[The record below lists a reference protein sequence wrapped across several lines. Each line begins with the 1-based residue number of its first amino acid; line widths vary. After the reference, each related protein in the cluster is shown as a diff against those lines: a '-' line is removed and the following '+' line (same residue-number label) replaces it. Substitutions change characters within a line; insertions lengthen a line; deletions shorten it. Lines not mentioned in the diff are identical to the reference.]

1 MNFSIIIPVFNE
13 EQNIAQ
19 LYSEITSVMNDYDKD
34 YEIIFVDDGS
44 NDKTY
49 GNLLEIQQNDHH
61 LKIIKLIKNFG
72 QTSALQA
79 GIDFQ
84 KGNLSLQWMVIY
96 RMILKTYRPLSMN

>member
-13 EQNIAQ
+13 EQNISQ
-19 LYSEITSVMNDYDKD
+19 LYSEITSVMIDFDKD
-34 YEIIFVDDGS
+34 FEIIFVDDGS

-49 GNLLEIQQNDHH
+49 VNLLEIQQNDHH

-79 GIDFQ
+79 GIDIS
-84 KGNLSLQWMVIY
+84 KGEFITIKRKKLT
-96 RMILKTYRPLSMN
+96 KPT

>member
-13 EQNIAQ
+13 EQNISQ

-49 GNLLEIQQNDHH
+49 GNLLEIQ
-61 LKIIKLIKNFG
+61 
-72 QTSALQA
+72 
-79 GIDFQ
+79 
-84 KGNLSLQWMVIY
+84 
-96 RMILKTYRPLSMN
+96 